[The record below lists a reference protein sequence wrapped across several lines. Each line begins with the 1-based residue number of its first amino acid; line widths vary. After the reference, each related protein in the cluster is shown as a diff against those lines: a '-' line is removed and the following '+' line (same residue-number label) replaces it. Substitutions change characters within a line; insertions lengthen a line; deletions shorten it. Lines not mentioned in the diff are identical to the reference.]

1 MSGDRLL
8 AWTPIVL
15 LAAMAALTYWL
26 DRAVQSEGSL
36 YVRDPSNP
44 DIIVEDFSATKFNL
58 DGSQRYALAAHRM
71 VHRPDEDST
80 QLENPKLVH
89 YEPGEPQVHIQ
100 SNHAYVSK
108 DAKQVDFTGDV
119 RILSEGDEQTGPI
132 SIATSRLQVMPDE
145 DTARSDQEVTITSQH
160 GSLRGVGLEF
170 NSRTRNMQLH
180 SRVRGQFVHPRVVPN
195 SRGVQ

>member
-15 LAAMAALTYWL
+15 LAALAALTNWL
-26 DRAVQSEGSL
+26 DRSVQSEGTL
-36 YVRDPSNP
+36 ILRDPSNP

-58 DGSQRYALAAHRM
+58 DGSQRYALVAHRM

-80 QLENPKLVH
+80 QLENPKLTH

-108 DAKQVDFTGDV
+108 DAKEVDFTGDV
-119 RILSEGDEQTGPI
+119 RILSEGDEQTGPVTVT
-132 SIATSRLQVMPDE
+132 TSQLHVMPDE
-145 DTARSDQEVTITSQH
+145 EIARSDQEVTISSQH
-160 GSLRGVGLEF
+160 GTLRGVGLEF

-180 SRVRGQFVHPRVVPN
+180 SRVRGQLTHPRVV
-195 SRGVQ
+195 QK

>member
-1 MSGDRLL
+1 MSSDRLL

-26 DRAVQSEGSL
+26 DRSVQSESAFSL
-36 YVRDPSNP
+36 RGPSNP

-58 DGSQRYALAAHRM
+58 DGSQRYALVAHRM

-89 YEPGEPQVHIQ
+89 YEPNEPQVHIQ
-100 SNHAYVSK
+100 SARAYVSK
-108 DAKQVDFTGDV
+108 DAKEVDFTGDV
-119 RILSEGDEQTGPI
+119 RILAEGGEQTGPVTV
-132 SIATSRLQVMPDE
+132 ATSQLHVIPDE
-145 DTARSDQEVTITSQH
+145 EIARNDQEVTITSQH
-160 GSLRGVGLEF
+160 GTLRGVGLEF

-180 SRVRGQFVHPRVVPN
+180 SRVRGQFIHPRV
-195 SRGVQ
+195 SRSE